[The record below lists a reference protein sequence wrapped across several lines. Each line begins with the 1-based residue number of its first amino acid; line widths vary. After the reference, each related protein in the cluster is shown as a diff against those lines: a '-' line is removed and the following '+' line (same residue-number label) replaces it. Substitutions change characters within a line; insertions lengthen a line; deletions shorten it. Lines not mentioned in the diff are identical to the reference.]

1 MISLDEVKEIAML
14 ARIELNNKETE
25 ELQKDL
31 GVILDYV
38 SMLKEAPVDVRQGP
52 SLRISKRTVL
62 DESPTISNIF
72 LYY

>member
-31 GVILDYV
+31 GAILDYV
-38 SMLKEAPVDVRQGP
+38 SQLQKAPVDVRQGP
-52 SLRISKRTVL
+52 SFLKSSRTQL
-62 DESPTISNIF
+62 FRYS
-72 LYY
+72 L